1 MPVKGAKR
9 SIICDLQKNGF
20 ISVPIDYFKTIKKR
34 VIKLSAFDDQEFIT
48 KLVELDY
55 GFYTDSP
62 DSFPELDL
70 NCNDIPTRMDNAII
84 DFNSSTNH
92 EISDIVCELDKLLCS
107 AVELRFF
114 DKIELE
120 KLESILVE
128 FCESTIRTIHIVL
141 KFSEWVT
148 EKILKEIT
156 LKFKRVKQIIVHS
169 SKKDE
174 VLNVNLT
181 TIVIFNMVVVADH
194 TSCGNISPH
203 YFGCN
208 VDFFKKAL
216 VSNSCLEGKVGID
229 VNGNIKNCPSQIANY
244 GNIKKDKISEVVTQP
259 NYLNQGKIK
268 KDDIEVCRDCEYR
281 YICLDCRAYTVEGK
295 SNSKPSKC
303 NYNPYTGIWE

>member
-107 AVELRFF
+107 AVELRFY

-148 EKILKEIT
+148 EKI
-156 LKFKRVKQIIVHS
+156 
-169 SKKDE
+169 
-174 VLNVNLT
+174 
-181 TIVIFNMVVVADH
+181 
-194 TSCGNISPH
+194 
-203 YFGCN
+203 
-208 VDFFKKAL
+208 
-216 VSNSCLEGKVGID
+216 
-229 VNGNIKNCPSQIANY
+229 
-244 GNIKKDKISEVVTQP
+244 
-259 NYLNQGKIK
+259 
-268 KDDIEVCRDCEYR
+268 
-281 YICLDCRAYTVEGK
+281 
-295 SNSKPSKC
+295 
-303 NYNPYTGIWE
+303 